1 MTWLKLRKIHKAEN
15 RNQKIVRK
23 RHFPDVST
31 AFFAEE
37 WLRQTKRAPRQCSR
51 SKIFILGARSRPR
64 FYRAVYFT
72 SGLTPY
78 VNWVPFR
85 GGRLNALLV
94 DMRFHVTPRCVPAN
108 YAARRLGISEVV
120 FLQMEPRL
128 RQNGFPLPDPV
139 TGNYD
144 LVAIEAWLDRRS
156 GLAPH
161 GLRPIDAADGFE
173 QRLAQIG

>member
-1 MTWLKLRKIHKAEN
+1 
-15 RNQKIVRK
+15 
-23 RHFPDVST
+23 
-31 AFFAEE
+31 
-37 WLRQTKRAPRQCSR
+37 
-51 SKIFILGARSRPR
+51 
-64 FYRAVYFT
+64 
-72 SGLTPY
+72 
-78 VNWVPFR
+78 
-85 GGRLNALLV
+85 
-94 DMRFHVTPRCVPAN
+94 
-108 YAARRLGISEVV
+108 
-120 FLQMEPRL
+120 MEPRL